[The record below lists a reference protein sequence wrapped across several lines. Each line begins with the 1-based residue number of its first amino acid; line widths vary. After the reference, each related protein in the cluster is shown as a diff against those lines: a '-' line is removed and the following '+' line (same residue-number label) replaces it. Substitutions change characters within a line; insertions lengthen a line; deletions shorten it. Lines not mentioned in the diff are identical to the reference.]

1 MIIDDMLDFCIKACF
16 NTMMKSSIP
25 LDTSWLL
32 YLAEE
37 FEKPYMKSLQT
48 FLKHRSSIGIR
59 IYPEANQY
67 FAALNAT
74 PLPTVKVVIL
84 GQDPYHGENQAH
96 GLSFSVPLNQR
107 IPPSLRNIYK
117 ELQQDLNILPPTH
130 GNLVTWAE
138 QGVLLLNSVLTVEAG
153 DAGSHQGRGWETFT
167 DEVITTINRERENVV
182 FMLWGSYAQK
192 KGSCIDRNKH
202 LILESSHPSPLSA
215 HRGFLGCK
223 HFSTAN
229 AYIQQ
234 NSGVTM
240 DWRLPNYE
248 LF

>member
-1 MIIDDMLDFCIKACF
+1 MLDIFVKAWF
-16 NTMMKSSIP
+16 NAMMKASIP
-25 LDTSWLL
+25 LDASWLL
-32 YLAEE
+32 HLAEE

-67 FAALNAT
+67 FAALNTT

-117 ELQQDLNILPPTH
+117 ELQQDLNISPPAH
-130 GNLVTWAE
+130 GNLTAWAE

-153 DAGSHQGRGWETFT
+153 HAGAHQNKGWEIFT
-167 DEVITTINRERENVV
+167 DEVIATINREREGVV

-192 KGSCIDRNKH
+192 KGSCIDRDKH
-202 LILESSHPSPLSA
+202 LVLESAHPSPLSA
-215 HRGFLGCK
+215 HRGYLGCK
-223 HFSTAN
+223 HFSKAN

-234 NSGVTM
+234 HSGVPI
-240 DWRLPNYE
+240 DWRLPSYA